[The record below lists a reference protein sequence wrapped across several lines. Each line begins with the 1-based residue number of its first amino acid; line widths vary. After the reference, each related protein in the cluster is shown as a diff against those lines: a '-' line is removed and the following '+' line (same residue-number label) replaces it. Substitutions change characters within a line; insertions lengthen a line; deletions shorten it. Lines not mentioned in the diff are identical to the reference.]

1 MLPTI
6 APPFVF
12 LITDRTVVG
21 GLDKL
26 KRHVAA
32 AIEGGVH
39 GIQIREKDLA
49 FHDLEQ
55 ITKQLRK
62 ITANQAVLTLNVS
75 TLEQLEMGL
84 ECAVDGVHLGE
95 SSLPIQ
101 EVQTRLGKSGLLIG
115 SSVHSLESAIE
126 AIHAGADFLQVG
138 TLFPSE
144 SHPGLRNPNPSIME
158 DLRRKT
164 DIPLI
169 GVGGITTRNAST
181 VINDGADGIAVIR
194 EILNAENPKI
204 AAKTLCEVVKVAY
217 ETKQVLNARKI
228 RPK

>member
-12 LITDRTVVG
+12 LITNRSIVG

-26 KRHVAA
+26 KHLVTA
-32 AIEGGVH
+32 AIEGGVD
-39 GIQIREKDLA
+39 GIQIRENDLP
-49 FHDLEQ
+49 FHDLQ
-55 ITKQLRK
+55 QVTKELRK
-62 ITANQAVLTLNVS
+62 ITENQAVLTLNVR
-75 TLEQLEMGL
+75 TFEQVEIGL

-101 EVQTRLGKSGLLIG
+101 EVRTSLGTSGLLIG
-115 SSVHSLESAIE
+115 ASVHSVDYASE

-138 TLFPSE
+138 TLFSSE
-144 SHPGLRNPNPSIME
+144 SHPGLRNPNPSIMRN
-158 DLRRKT
+158 LRRKT

-169 GVGGITTRNAST
+169 GVGGITMENARA

-194 EILNAENPKI
+194 AILHAENPKN
-204 AAKTLCEVVKVAY
+204 AAEVLCKVIKDAY
-217 ETKQVLNARKI
+217 GKKSSVEH
-228 RPK
+228 